1 VEPEAGASGRVV
13 PGECLCGAV
22 RFEIELPTVFCGHC
36 HCTLCRRAHGAGF
49 VTWCGVP
56 KPRFHVRAGRAEL
69 AHFRSS
75 AHGVRSFCSR
85 CGSQL
90 FCELA
95 THPGVVDVVLASL
108 RGEIDR
114 APQVHVFWSDRADW
128 MRADDGL
135 PRLGGPTGV
144 EPLPEP

>member
-1 VEPEAGASGRVV
+1 MPEPSASGRVV

-22 RFEIELPTVFCGHC
+22 RFEVELPTSFCAHC

-49 VTWCGVP
+49 VTWFGIR
-56 KPRFHVRAGRAEL
+56 KERFRIVAGRTEL
-69 AHFRSS
+69 TSFHSS
-75 AHGVRSFCSR
+75 AHGVRSFCRR

-90 FCELA
+90 FCELDS
-95 THPGVVDVVLASL
+95 HPGVVDVALASV

-114 APQVHVFWSDRADW
+114 APQLHVFWSDRADW
-128 MRADDGL
+128 VRADDGL

-144 EPLPEP
+144 EPLPET